1 MTKCGTNSAASRTY
15 LVVDDHEGF
24 RRALR
29 SYLPGNTLTLVEC
42 ASGREAI
49 EAYERHLP
57 DWTLMDI
64 EMPGMDGFAA
74 TREILRRFAD
84 ARVIILTQ
92 HDTPDYREEARSA
105 GACAFVRK
113 DDLSQLGSILD
124 YATSQKRVDSQHLN
138 P

>member
-1 MTKCGTNSAASRTY
+1 MTKCGTNSGASVTY
-15 LVVDDHEGF
+15 LVVDDHAGF

-29 SYLPGNTLTLVEC
+29 SHLPGDTLTLVEC
-42 ASGREAI
+42 ADGCEAI
-49 EAYERHLP
+49 AAFEQHHP

-64 EMPGMDGFAA
+64 EMPGMDGFTA

-92 HDTPDYREEARSA
+92 HDSPGYREEAQAA
-105 GACAFVRK
+105 GACAFISK

-124 YATSQKRVDSQHLN
+124 QAASQQTNISQQINL
-138 P
+138 